1 MIKAILLA
9 AGQSK
14 RLKGENKLIKNFK
27 NKPLINHSL
36 DALIKSKIDKII
48 IVLGYQSKDIKQK
61 IKKNKKICF
70 VNNKNY
76 KKGMSSSIKCGLKKI
91 NNKDKGFIITQSDM
105 PYIKSTDINKIYNSI
120 IKRQKLGHAP
130 VFQNILGNPIG
141 FDISLKK
148 KFNAISGKFGAKF
161 MVQRLKDATNYIKI
175 SSKKS
180 FKDIDRK
187 SDFRG

>member
-91 NNKDKGFIITQSDM
+91 NNKDKGFIIAQSDM

-120 IKRQKLGHAP
+120 IKRQKLVHAP
-130 VFQNILGNPIG
+130 VFKNILGNPIG

-187 SDFRG
+187 SDFRA

>member
-91 NNKDKGFIITQSDM
+91 NNKDKGFIIAQSDM

-120 IKRQKLGHAP
+120 IKRQKLVHAP
-130 VFQNILGNPIG
+130 VFKNILGNPIG

-148 KFNAISGKFGAKF
+148 KI
-161 MVQRLKDATNYIKI
+161 
-175 SSKKS
+175 
-180 FKDIDRK
+180 
-187 SDFRG
+187 